1 MDVVIN
7 KIQYNLG
14 SYTDAIEKRLDF
26 MEEEQINERI
36 WNRDAT
42 LWKYDEESK
51 QMISNSLGWLEIP
64 SKMASVLPQILQ
76 FVRKVQADSFTHVV
90 VIGMG
95 CSSLAPFIFK
105 RIFGISKPRMAFSVI
120 DTTDPATIQAV
131 EQKAS
136 LNKTLFIVASKSGI
150 TAETNALGDYFYNK
164 MNVNEGKNAGN
175 NFVAITDP
183 GTPLVEKARALHYRH
198 IFLNFEDLG
207 GHYSI
212 LSYVG
217 MVPAALMGV
226 DVEAL
231 LARANWMQQ
240 SCQTHNFPPENPAL
254 RLGAIMGQMVQQ
266 TWNELTLVLPDSLS
280 VLGIW
285 FEQLI
290 AISTGKEGKG
300 ILPITGETL
309 LDPSYYQHDR
319 LFVHLNLYGEHQPEV
334 TDKLHRLTA
343 AGHPLVTIT
352 LENEL
357 DIAGEFYRW
366 QMAVAVASALI
377 GINPFD
383 QPNVEESKQ
392 RTSQILSKFEREE
405 TLPVMD
411 PAITEAKLTFFT
423 YRNKFKDAKDLLN
436 TFLNGEHAGDYLAIQ
451 AFLPEEPHTD
461 QLLQKFRA
469 TLQRRLKRAITV
481 AYGPRFLYS
490 TGQFHK
496 GGPNTGLFIQLTAE
510 DTVDINVPGKKYT
523 FGTYKRAQADGDF
536 TLMLAH
542 SRRIIRVDLNGD
554 LYQGIDKLIDLVAAE
569 IIL

>member
-1 MDVVIN
+1 
-7 KIQYNLG
+7 
-14 SYTDAIEKRLDF
+14 

-42 LWKYDEESK
+42 LWKYDEESI
-51 QMISNSLGWLEIP
+51 QMISNSLGWLDIP

-76 FVRKVQADSFTHVV
+76 FAQEVRTDSFTHVV

-95 CSSLAPFIFK
+95 CSSLAPLVFE
-105 RIFGISKPRMAFSVI
+105 RTFGTSKTGMALSVI
-120 DTTDPATIQAV
+120 DTIDPAKIQAV
-131 EQKAS
+131 EQKAP
-136 LNKTLFIVASKSGI
+136 LNETLFIVASKSGV
-150 TAETNALGDYFYNK
+150 TVETNALGDYFYNK
-164 MNVNEGKNAGN
+164 MKANDGKKAGSH
-175 NFVAITDP
+175 FVAITDP
-183 GTPLVEKARALHYRH
+183 GTPLAEKARALHYRH
-198 IFLNFEDLG
+198 IFLNFEGVGD
-207 GHYSI
+207 HYSI

-217 MVPAALMGV
+217 MVPAALMGL

-231 LARANWMQQ
+231 LARAIWMQQ
-240 SCQTHNFPPENPAL
+240 SCQTHNFPPENSAL
-254 RLGAIMGQMVQQ
+254 HLGAIMSEMRGRQ
-266 TWNELTLVLPDSLS
+266 TWNKLTFVLPESLS
-280 VLGIW
+280 ALGMW
-285 FEQLI
+285 LEQLI
-290 AISTGKEGKG
+290 AISTGKEGRG

-309 LDPSYYQHDR
+309 LDPSYYRHDR

-366 QMAVAVASALI
+366 QMAVAVAAALI
-377 GINPFD
+377 SINPFD

-392 RTSQILSKFEREE
+392 RTHQILSKFEKEAA
-405 TLPVMD
+405 LPVMD
-411 PAITEAKLTFFT
+411 SAITEGKLTFFT
-423 YRNKFKDAKDLLN
+423 YRNKFKDAKGLLD
-436 TFLNGEHAGDYLAIQ
+436 TFMDGEYSGDYLVIQ
-451 AFLPEEPHTD
+451 AFLPEEPRTD
-461 QLLQKFRA
+461 ELLQEFRTLLQK
-469 TLQRRLKRAITV
+469 RLKRAITV

-536 TLMLAH
+536 TLMRAH
-542 SRRIIRVDLNGD
+542 SRRVIRVDLNGD
-554 LYQGIDKLIDLVAAE
+554 VHQGMDKLIDLVAPR
-569 IIL
+569 